1 MRRKDTTRVP
11 NSVNISVVER
21 VILSTL
27 HLMLT
32 HEIRE
37 IQMRIRAARLALG
50 WSLADFE
57 LHSAGAITAVA
68 MGSYERGT
76 RTLSITKLLKICD
89 IFQISLIHILAP
101 TQELTVADS
110 LGRHIY
116 DLRALQGLPLSA
128 EKTHLL
134 AYIHQIIRER
144 GDWKG
149 AVVSLR
155 ATDIQN
161 LGLIFSSSQEIENHN
176 YQGWLVK
183 QGISLQKRLER

>member
-1 MRRKDTTRVP
+1 MD
-11 NSVNISVVER
+11 ISSAVR
-21 VILSTL
+21 AILSTL
-27 HLMLT
+27 HLMLNQ
-32 HEIRE
+32 ELEDIRV
-37 IQMRIRAARLALG
+37 RIRATRLALG

-57 LHSAGAITAVA
+57 AHSGGTVTAVA

-76 RTLSITKLLKICD
+76 RTLSITKLLTICD

-101 TQELTVADS
+101 AQELTSADS
-110 LGRHIY
+110 SSRHIY
-116 DLRALQGLPLSA
+116 DLRALQALPPSA
-128 EKTHLL
+128 EKSHLL

-155 ATDIQN
+155 ATDVEN
-161 LGLIFSSSQEIENHN
+161 LTLIFAASAEIENHN
-176 YQGWLVK
+176 YQAWLIK

>member
-176 YQGWLVK
+176 YQGWLVA

>member
-1 MRRKDTTRVP
+1 MRRKNTTRGQ
-11 NSVNISVVER
+11 NSVDISSALR
-21 VILSTL
+21 AILSTL
-27 HLMLT
+27 HLLLNQEMKY
-32 HEIRE
+32 IRV
-37 IQMRIRAARLALG
+37 RIRATRLALG

-57 LHSAGAITAVA
+57 AHSGGTVTAVA

-76 RTLSITKLLKICD
+76 RTLSITKLLTICD

-101 TQELTVADS
+101 AQELTSADS
-110 LGRHIY
+110 SSRHIY
-116 DLRALQGLPLSA
+116 DLRALQALPPSA
-128 EKTHLL
+128 EKSHLL

-155 ATDIQN
+155 ATDVEN
-161 LGLIFSSSQEIENHN
+161 LTLIFAASAEIENHN
-176 YQGWLVK
+176 YQAWLVK

>member
-1 MRRKDTTRVP
+1 VDIFSAVRA
-11 NSVNISVVER
+11 
-21 VILSTL
+21 ILSTL
-27 HLMLT
+27 HLMLNQ
-32 HEIRE
+32 EMKDIRV
-37 IQMRIRAARLALG
+37 RIRATRLALG

-57 LHSAGAITAVA
+57 AHSGGTVTAVA

-76 RTLSITKLLKICD
+76 RTLSITKLLTICD

-101 TQELTVADS
+101 AQELTSADS
-110 LGRHIY
+110 SSRHIY
-116 DLRALQGLPLSA
+116 DLRALQALPPSA
-128 EKTHLL
+128 EKSHLL

-155 ATDIQN
+155 ATDVKN
-161 LGLIFSSSQEIENHN
+161 LELIFVASQEIENHN
-176 YQGWLVK
+176 YQAWLVK

>member
-1 MRRKDTTRVP
+1 MP
-11 NSVNISVVER
+11 AQ
-21 VILSTL
+21 
-27 HLMLT
+27 
-32 HEIRE
+32 EIRE
-37 IQMRIRAARLALG
+37 IQVRLRAARLSLG

-57 LHSAGAITAVA
+57 IHSAGSITAVA

-76 RTLSITKLLKICD
+76 RALSITKLLTICD

-101 TQELTVADS
+101 VQELTSVDS
-110 LGRHIY
+110 SRRHIY
-116 DLRALQGLPLSA
+116 DLRALQGLPPTA
-128 EKTHLL
+128 EKSHLL

-161 LGLIFSSSQEIENHN
+161 LGLIFAASQEIEIHS
-176 YQGWLVK
+176 YQAWLGE
-183 QGISLQKRLER
+183 QGISLMKN